1 MNIPH
6 SLAPT
11 IPDKSPV
18 GPLHT
23 HIGGFAETLV
33 KQGYSSYA
41 IDQKIRLL
49 ADLDRWLIQRRLKIQ
64 DLAEEHIEK
73 FLRCRRNRGHGRGGD
88 PSTLRSLL
96 GILRENRIISS
107 PVVKRDANAFDDIQK
122 HFGQYLIDERGLNPA
137 TVAWYVFET
146 RTFLSACFGKGS
158 VSLGQLSSRH
168 IAQHVLHRARSTSP
182 RGAQRTVTAL
192 RGFLRFLQQRGDIA
206 TNLAGSVPKVAN
218 WSAGDLPKY
227 LPAAEV
233 ELLLDSCDG
242 QTAEGR
248 RSRAILLLLARL
260 GLRAGEVVHLTLDDI
275 DWDAGELLIRGKGG
289 RQDRLPMPADVGKA
303 VATYI
308 RYARPSCLCRRVFIR
323 LNAPHQGLAGASNVG
338 YVVRRALRRAGLK
351 PSFTG
356 SHLLRHSLATRML
369 RGGASLTEIGKILRH
384 QLPSTTAIYAKVD
397 LAALRALAQPWPGG
411 EA

>member
-107 PVVKRDANAFDDIQK
+107 PVVKPDANAFDDIQK
-122 HFGQYLIDERGLNPA
+122 HFSQYLIDERGLNPA

-192 RGFLRFLQQRGDIA
+192 RSFLRFLQQRGDIA

-218 WSAGDLPKY
+218 WSAGGLPKY

-260 GLRAGEVVHLTLDDI
+260 GLRAGDVVRLRFSDV
-275 DWDAGELLIRGKGG
+275 DWKEGVIRVSGKGRRETVLPLSQEVG
-289 RQDRLPMPADVGKA
+289 DALAAYIKDHRPQADTDGCGNIHSLRSAFMFVPKSFHSPKRPTSGSCGGLECRLRRSTRSKTGGAQTQLYRIAFAATFSGHSNAPWGSLPDRDRQDFEAS
-303 VATYI
+303 ATEHN
-308 RYARPSCLCRRVFIR
+308 R
-323 LNAPHQGLAGASNVG
+323 N
-338 YVVRRALRRAGLK
+338 LRKG
-351 PSFTG
+351 
-356 SHLLRHSLATRML
+356 
-369 RGGASLTEIGKILRH
+369 
-384 QLPSTTAIYAKVD
+384 
-397 LAALRALAQPWPGG
+397 
-411 EA
+411 